1 MISIYNKFMA
11 TFMCLCLTSLGLT
24 AQNEDFRKNQ
34 PKPGPAPEIQL
45 ADYESFTLANGMD
58 VIVVENDKL
67 PRVSYQLSLD
77 VPMHME
83 GDDAGLSGMAGQLL
97 RSGTTNRTK
106 AELDEA
112 IDFIGAS
119 LSTSGTGVF
128 ASSLTKHKDELLKLM
143 TDVLY
148 NPAFPEDEFAKLKQ
162 QTISNIAASMDSP
175 DFIAGNVA
183 RVMVYGADH
192 PYGEV
197 QTQKTIE
204 GLSAQ
209 KCVKYYEQYFT
220 PTIATLVIVG
230 DISVKEAKR
239 DAEKYFG
246 TWKGAELTEN
256 EFSKPQPP
264 AQTQVDFVDKSGAV
278 QSVLNITYP
287 IYLKPGDKDFI
298 AVNVMNAILGG
309 GSNGRLFKN
318 IREDKGYTYGA
329 YSNVSTDEEV
339 GRFQATAS
347 VRNEVTDSSIVEFMN
362 EFEKLRSEKVGDR
375 ELMLAKNNLA
385 GSFARGLES
394 AQQIAN
400 FARNTKRYDLPGDYY
415 NNYLKMLSAVTAD
428 DVMRVAKKYI
438 LPNKAHI
445 VVVGSK
451 GDVAEDL
458 KAFGTVNYY
467 DAFGNPVESKAVSGD
482 ITAQQVI
489 DNYLEAIGGKDKL
502 KSVQDLTVRMS
513 TTVQGM
519 ALEVV
524 NEQMKPGMMHMKV
537 IMNGNAMQEVTYNGE
552 KAKVS
557 QMGNAQTLEGEDA
570 AGFKNQAMIF
580 PEMYY
585 ADMGADLTLEGIETV
600 AEKDAYKVIVALPD
614 GSKTTQFY
622 DVETSYKVKEVTTQE
637 AQGQTVTQT
646 STFSDYQEVDGIM
659 FPFQMQS
666 SGAMPFPVDFKTEEI
681 KVNAGLTESTF
692 KVE

>member
-1 MISIYNKFMA
+1 MTFTYNKFLA
-11 TFMCLCLTSLGLT
+11 TLMVLCLTSLGLT
-24 AQNEDFRKNQ
+24 AQNEDFRKNP

-45 ADYESFTLANGMD
+45 ADYESFTLDNGMD

-83 GDDAGLSGMAGQLL
+83 GENAGLSGMAGQLL
-97 RSGTTNRTK
+97 RSGTTSRSK

-112 IDFIGAS
+112 VDFIGAS
-119 LSTSGTGVF
+119 LSTSGSGVF

-148 NPAFPEDEFAKLKQ
+148 NPAFPEEEFAKIKQ
-162 QTISNIAASMDSP
+162 QTVSNIAASMDDP
-175 DFIAGNVA
+175 NFIAGNVS
-183 RVMVYGADH
+183 RVMVYGSDH
-192 PYGEV
+192 PYGEI
-197 QTQKTIE
+197 QTQQTIE
-204 GLSAQ
+204 GLTAE
-209 KCVKYYEQYFT
+209 KCRMYYDTYFT
-220 PTIATLVIVG
+220 PEIATLVIVG
-230 DISVKEAKR
+230 DITVKEAKQ

-246 TWKGAELTEN
+246 TWEGEDLSEN
-256 EFSKPQPP
+256 DFAKPQPP

-278 QSVLNITYP
+278 QSVVDITYP
-287 IYLKPGDKDFI
+287 IYLKPGDDDFI
-298 AVNVMNAILGG
+298 AVNVMNSILGG

-318 IREDKGYTYGA
+318 IREDKGFTYGA

-339 GRFQATAS
+339 GRFRAYAS
-347 VRNEVTDSSIVEFMN
+347 VRNEVTDSALVEFMN
-362 EFEKLRSEKVGDR
+362 EFEKLRTEKVGDR
-375 ELMLAKNNLA
+375 ELRLAKNNLA

-400 FARNTKRYDLPGDYY
+400 FARNTKRYNLPDDYY
-415 NNYLKMLSAVTAD
+415 SNYLKMLSDVTAN
-428 DVMRVAKKYI
+428 DVMRVAKKY
-438 LPNKAHI
+438 LMPDNAHI

-451 GDVAEDL
+451 SDVAGSL
-458 KAFGTVNYY
+458 KPFGPVNYF
-467 DAFGNPVESKAVSGD
+467 DAFGNPVETKTVDSG
-482 ITAQQVI
+482 ISPQQVI
-489 DNYLEAIGGKDKL
+489 DNYLEAIGGPDKL
-502 KSVQDLTVRMS
+502 KSVQDLTIRMS

-519 ALEVV
+519 ALEVI

-537 IMNGNAMQEVTYNGE
+537 MMNGSAMQEVIYDGE

-557 QMGNAQTLEGEDA
+557 QMGNAQTLEGEQA
-570 AGFKNQAMIF
+570 AGFESQAMIF
-580 PEMYY
+580 PELYY
-585 ADMGADLTLEGIETV
+585 DDMGVELTLEGIETV
-600 AEKDAYKVIVALPD
+600 NEKDAYKVIVTQPD

-622 DVETSYKVKEVTTQE
+622 DLETNYKVKEVTTQE

-646 STFSDYQEVDGIM
+646 STFSDYKEVDGIM
-659 FPFQMQS
+659 FPHQMQS

-681 KVNAGLTESTF
+681 KVNAGLTEDAF

>member
-1 MISIYNKFMA
+1 MISIYNKFLA
-11 TFMCLCLTSLGLT
+11 TIMCLCLTSLGLT
-24 AQNEDFRKNQ
+24 AQNEDFRKNP

-45 ADYESFTLANGMD
+45 ADYESFTLDNGMD

-83 GDDAGLSGMAGQLL
+83 GENAGLSGMAGQLL
-97 RSGTTNRTK
+97 RSGTTNRSK

-112 IDFIGAS
+112 VDFIGAS
-119 LSTSGTGVF
+119 LSTTGSGIFG
-128 ASSLTKHKDELLKLM
+128 SSLTKHKDELLKLM

-162 QTISNIAASMDSP
+162 QTISNIAASMDDP
-175 DFIAGNVA
+175 NFIAGNVA
-183 RVMVYGADH
+183 RVMVYGSDH
-192 PYGEV
+192 PYGEI

-204 GLSAQ
+204 GLTAD
-209 KCVKYYEQYFT
+209 KCRMYYDKYFSPE
-220 PTIATLVIVG
+220 IATLVIVG
-230 DISVKEAKR
+230 DLSMKEAKR

-246 TWKGAELTEN
+246 SWEGEKLSEN
-256 EFSKPQPP
+256 EFAKPEPP
-264 AQTQVDFVDKSGAV
+264 SQTQVDFVDKSGSV
-278 QSVLNITYP
+278 QSVVDITYP
-287 IYLKPGDKDFI
+287 IYLKPGDDDFI

-318 IREDKGYTYGA
+318 IREDKGFTYGA

-339 GRFQATAS
+339 GRFRAYAS
-347 VRNEVTDSSIVEFMN
+347 VRNEVTDSSLVEFMN
-362 EFEKLRSEKVGDR
+362 EFERLRSEKVGDR
-375 ELMLAKNNLA
+375 ELRLAKNNLA

-400 FARNTKRYDLPGDYY
+400 FARNTKRYNLPDDYY
-415 NNYLKMLSAVTAD
+415 SNYLKMLSSVTAD
-428 DVMRVAKKYI
+428 DVMRVAKKY
-438 LPNKAHI
+438 LMPNNAHI

-451 GDVAEDL
+451 SDVAEDL
-458 KAFGTVNYY
+458 KAFGPINYF
-467 DAFGNPVESKAVSGD
+467 DAFGNPVESKAVSSD
-482 ITAQQVI
+482 VTAQQVI
-489 DNYLEAIGGKDKL
+489 DNYLEAIGGVDKL
-502 KSVQDLTVRMS
+502 KSVTDLTVRMS

-519 ALEVV
+519 ALEVI
-524 NEQMKPGMMHMKV
+524 NEQMEPGMMHMKV
-537 IMNGNAMQEVTYNGE
+537 MMNGNAMQEVTYDGE

-557 QMGNAQTLEGEDA
+557 QMGNAQTLEGEQA
-570 AGFKNQAMIF
+570 AGFETQAMIF
-580 PEMYY
+580 PEMNY
-585 ADMGADLTLEGIETV
+585 ADMGAELSLEGIETV
-600 AEKDAYKVIVALPD
+600 AEKDAYKVLVTLPD

-622 DVETSYKVKEVTTQE
+622 EVETGYKVKEVTTQE

-659 FPFQMQS
+659 FPHKMQS

-681 KVNAGLTESTF
+681 KVNAGLTKDTF

>member
-1 MISIYNKFMA
+1 MTSIYNKFLA
-11 TFMCLCLTSLGLT
+11 TIMCLCLTSLGLT
-24 AQNEDFRKNQ
+24 AQNEDFRKNP

-45 ADYESFTLANGMD
+45 ADYESFTLDNGMD

-83 GDDAGLSGMAGQLL
+83 GENAGLSGMAGQLL
-97 RSGTTNRTK
+97 RSGTTNRSK

-112 IDFIGAS
+112 VDFIGAS
-119 LSTSGTGVF
+119 LSTSGSGVF

-162 QTISNIAASMDSP
+162 QTVSNIAASMDDP
-175 DFIAGNVA
+175 NFIAGNVS
-183 RVMVYGADH
+183 RVMVYGSDH
-192 PYGEV
+192 PYGEI
-197 QTQKTIE
+197 QTQETIE
-204 GLSAQ
+204 GLTAD
-209 KCVKYYEQYFT
+209 KCRMYYDKYFSPE
-220 PTIATLVIVG
+220 IATLVIVG

-246 TWKGAELTEN
+246 TWKGEKLSEN
-256 EFSKPQPP
+256 EFAKPQPP

-278 QSVLNITYP
+278 QSVVDITYP
-287 IYLKPGDKDFI
+287 IYLKPGDDDFI
-298 AVNVMNAILGG
+298 AVNVMNSILGG

-339 GRFQATAS
+339 GRFRAYAS
-347 VRNEVTDSSIVEFMN
+347 VRNEVTDSSLVEFMN
-362 EFEKLRSEKVGDR
+362 EFERLRSEKVGDR
-375 ELMLAKNNLA
+375 ELRLAKNNLA

-400 FARNTKRYDLPGDYY
+400 FARNTKRYNLPEDYY
-415 NNYLKMLSAVTAD
+415 NNYLKMLSSVTAD
-428 DVMRVAKKYI
+428 DVMRVANKY
-438 LPNKAHI
+438 LMPNNAHI

-451 GDVAEDL
+451 SDVAEDL
-458 KAFGTVNYY
+458 KAFGPINYF
-467 DAFGNPVESKAVSGD
+467 DAFGNPVESKAVGSD
-482 ITAQQVI
+482 VTAQQVI
-489 DNYLEAIGGKDKL
+489 DNYLEAIGGVDKL
-502 KSVQDLTVRMS
+502 KSVKDLTVRMS

-519 ALEVV
+519 ALEVI
-524 NEQMKPGMMHMKV
+524 NEQMEPGMMHMKV
-537 IMNGNAMQEVTYNGE
+537 MMNGNAMQEVIYDGE

-557 QMGNAQTLEGEDA
+557 QMGNAQTLEGEQA
-570 AGFKNQAMIF
+570 AGFETQAMIF
-580 PEMYY
+580 PEMNY
-585 ADMGADLTLEGIETV
+585 ADMGVELSLEGIETV
-600 AEKDAYKVIVALPD
+600 AEKDAYKVMVTLPD

-622 DVETSYKVKEVTTQE
+622 NVETGYKVKEVSTQE

-646 STFSDYQEVDGIM
+646 SIFSDYQEVDGIM
-659 FPFQMQS
+659 FPHKMQS

-681 KVNAGLTESTF
+681 KVNAGLTEDTF